1 MVNSAIKQERLQN
14 IFNKKS
20 GNAVIIPLDY
30 GLYMGSVKGIE
41 DPVKIVNKLIDN
53 KVDGTIM
60 SFGLGKVT
68 ANLFYTK
75 KYISKILSVD
85 YMLTSTMPGME
96 EGIFG
101 NTLLSSVEQA
111 IKWGFDAIKAFLIW
125 GVEPNLQLQ
134 NIKYIGKLAR
144 SCDKHD
150 MPLIIEPLLIGK
162 NIPENKRNDPK
173 LIMDTCRIAMEMGA
187 DILKISYPGDKES
200 FSQIVKNSYIPVVI
214 LGGPKKEGK
223 IKEMLRMTKSA
234 IEVGGKGIVFGRNVW
249 QSSKMDNI
257 ISALKDIVHNNNGVD
272 EVLEKYN
279 LCNL

>member
-1 MVNSAIKQERLQN
+1 MVNSTIKQERLQR

-41 DPVKIVNKLIDN
+41 DPVKIINKLIDN

-60 SFGLGKVT
+60 GFGLGKVT

-85 YMLTSTMPGME
+85 YMLMSTLPGTE

-111 IKWGFDAIKAFLIW
+111 VKWEFDAIKAFLIW
-125 GVEPNLQLQ
+125 GVEPDLQLQ

-162 NIPENKRNDPK
+162 NIPEEKRNDPK
-173 LIMDTCRIAMEMGA
+173 LIMDASRIAMEMGA
-187 DILKISYPGDKES
+187 DILKIAYPGDKEI
-200 FSQIVKNSYIPVVI
+200 FSQIVKNSYIPVLI
-214 LGGPKKEGK
+214 LGGPKKDGHLK
-223 IKEMLRMTKSA
+223 GMLQMAKSA
-234 IEVGGKGIVFGRNVW
+234 IEVGGKGIVFGRNIW
-249 QSSKMDNI
+249 QSSKMTNI
-257 ISALKDIVHNNNGVD
+257 IYALKDIVHHNKGVD
-272 EVLEKYN
+272 EAIEKYN
-279 LCNL
+279 L

>member
-1 MVNSAIKQERLQN
+1 MANTTIKQERLQA
-14 IFNKKS
+14 IFNKES

-60 SFGLGKVT
+60 GFGLGKVT
-68 ANLFYTK
+68 ANLFYAK

-85 YMLTSTMPGME
+85 YMLMSTLPGME

-111 IKWGFDAIKAFLIW
+111 VKWEFDAIKAFLIW
-125 GVEPNLQLQ
+125 GVDPDLQIQ

-162 NIPENKRNDPK
+162 NIPKEKRNDSK
-173 LIMDTCRIAMEMGA
+173 LIMDISRIAMEMGA

-200 FSQIVKNSYIPVVI
+200 FSQIVKNLHIPVLI
-214 LGGPKKEGK
+214 LGGPKKNGHL
-223 IKEMLRMTKSA
+223 KEMLQMAKSA
-234 IEVGGKGIVFGRNVW
+234 IDVGGKGIVFGRNVW
-249 QSSKMDNI
+249 QSPKMDNI
-257 ISALKDIVHNNNGVD
+257 ISALKDIVHNYNGVD

-279 LCNL
+279 L

>member
-60 SFGLGKVT
+60 GFGLGKVT

-75 KYISKILSVD
+75 KHISKILSVD
-85 YMLTSTMPGME
+85 YMLMSTMPGME

-101 NTLLSSVEQA
+101 NILLSSVEQA

-144 SCDKHD
+144 SCDKYD

-214 LGGPKKEGK
+214 LGGPKREGK
-223 IKEMLRMTKSA
+223 IKEMLQMTKSA

-249 QSSKMDNI
+249 QSYKMDNI

-279 LCNL
+279 L

>member
-14 IFNKKS
+14 IFNKQS
-20 GNAVIIPLDY
+20 GHAVIIPLDE
-30 GLYMGSVKGIE
+30 GVYMGAVKGIE
-41 DPVKIVNKLIDN
+41 DPVKIVNKLIDS

-60 SFGLGKVT
+60 GFGLGKVT

-75 KYISKILSVD
+75 KHISKILSVD
-85 YMLTSTMPGME
+85 YMLMSTMPGKE

-187 DILKISYPGDKES
+187 DILKISYPDDKES

-223 IKEMLRMTKSA
+223 IKEMLQMTKSA

-279 LCNL
+279 L